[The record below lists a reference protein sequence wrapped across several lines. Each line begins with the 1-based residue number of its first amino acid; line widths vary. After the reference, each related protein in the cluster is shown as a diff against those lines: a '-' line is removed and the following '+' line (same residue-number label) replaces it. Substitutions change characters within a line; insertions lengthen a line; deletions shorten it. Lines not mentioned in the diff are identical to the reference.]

1 MVKKCLNCGEV
12 KTQSI
17 LNFGSIPITSLLS
30 NKESF
35 TLNYEKCEKCF
46 IVFTINSLPRNIL
59 YGKDY
64 NFFSST
70 SNAYI
75 AYTKKIISTI
85 ESIVNINECD
95 VLEIG
100 CNDGVLMHQIESKV
114 KSVVGIDPF
123 FLATESFNDNNNK
136 ATIINDYFNN
146 DAVKNYNLNEKFDV
160 VIVNNVI
167 THVDDVFD
175 FIKALSLVVK
185 KNGIIYFE
193 MCDYKKV
200 IENDRFDYFYHGVT
214 NLILPNQIERL
225 LKGFECIKDYGFD
238 GFDPFSNKFILQ
250 KTNSNIENYNFPNDQ
265 INSAQL
271 QLDSWCK
278 KINIFFNNLSNFK
291 KVVGYGAN
299 SKSGIVFALSPI
311 AKQKIDVILDINL
324 NKHNKIISGSSVQ
337 IKHIDRYDIS
347 EIDCIVLFAS
357 HIFEE
362 VEHALTIRGYTG
374 KLLMMEL

>member
-1 MVKKCLNCGEV
+1 MIKKCLNCGEV

-17 LNFGSIPITSLLS
+17 LNFGYIPITSLLS
-30 NKESF
+30 NEESF
-35 TLNYEKCEKCF
+35 PLNYGKCEKCF
-46 IVFTINSLPRNIL
+46 VVSTINSLPQNIL

-75 AYTKKIISTI
+75 AYTKIIISTI

-100 CNDGVLMHQIESKV
+100 CNDCVLMHQIESKV

-123 FLATESFNDNNNK
+123 FLATESFNNNNK

-250 KTNSNIENYNFPNDQ
+250 KTNSNIENNNFPNDQ

-271 QLDSWCK
+271 KLDSWCK

-347 EIDCIVLFAS
+347 EIDCIILFAS

-362 VEHALTIRGYTG
+362 VKHALTIRGYTG

>member
-1 MVKKCLNCGEV
+1 M
-12 KTQSI
+12 
-17 LNFGSIPITSLLS
+17 
-30 NKESF
+30 
-35 TLNYEKCEKCF
+35 
-46 IVFTINSLPRNIL
+46 
-59 YGKDY
+59 
-64 NFFSST
+64 
-70 SNAYI
+70 
-75 AYTKKIISTI
+75 
-85 ESIVNINECD
+85 
-95 VLEIG
+95 
-100 CNDGVLMHQIESKV
+100 
-114 KSVVGIDPF
+114 
-123 FLATESFNDNNNK
+123 
-136 ATIINDYFNN
+136 
-146 DAVKNYNLNEKFDV
+146 
-160 VIVNNVI
+160 
-167 THVDDVFD
+167 FD

-185 KNGIIYFE
+185 TNGIVYFE

-238 GFDPFSNKFILQ
+238 GFDPFSNNFILQ
-250 KTNSNIENYNFPNDQ
+250 KTNSNIENYNFPNAQ

-271 QLDSWCK
+271 KLDSWCK
-278 KINIFFNNLSNFK
+278 KIDIFFNNLSNFK

>member
-17 LNFGSIPITSLLS
+17 LNFGYIPITSLLS
-30 NKESF
+30 NEESF
-35 TLNYEKCEKCF
+35 PLNYGKCEKCF
-46 IVFTINSLPRNIL
+46 VVSTINSLPQNIL

-75 AYTKKIISTI
+75 VYTKKIISTI

-123 FLATESFNDNNNK
+123 FLATESFNNNNK

-185 KNGIIYFE
+185 KNGIVYFE

-250 KTNSNIENYNFPNDQ
+250 KTNSNIENNNFPNDQ

-271 QLDSWCK
+271 KLDSWCK

-311 AKQKIDVILDINL
+311 AKQKIDVILDINI